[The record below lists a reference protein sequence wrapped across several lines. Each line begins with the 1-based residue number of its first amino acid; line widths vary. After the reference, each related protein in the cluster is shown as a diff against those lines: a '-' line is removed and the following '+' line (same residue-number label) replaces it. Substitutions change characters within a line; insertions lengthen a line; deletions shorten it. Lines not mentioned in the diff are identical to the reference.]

1 MEGGAGPGNAGR
13 GDFLSTGS
21 GIFSA
26 RERQAADV
34 FSDVGGDELFLYSDT
49 DDTTELCKRLERSM
63 IKEMRLWWDIS
74 TLENYLKVGR
84 IPRGLRIRKF
94 PAFSDVSKDFV
105 EAWNNTLSLCSSKLM
120 ELIIDFHAKRHT
132 VIQSDIKEVQFKL
145 LNLEAKSD
153 TAELLNDIKFRVHK
167 LETDVKRNKR
177 EKFLRDKRDYELN
190 RVYDWNIR
198 TNFSAVRSRFP
209 RKQFKGKPHTDKK
222 VRFRDPDN
230 YTSEGTASSSSYL
243 YTEGELSQS
252 DSEDDTRRQEPHDYR
267 RAPLD
272 RDRVKTRSQ
281 PGAVDARGLDRN
293 KNKNKKKHND
303 KHH

>member
-1 MEGGAGPGNAGR
+1 MEGGAGPGNGDR

-26 RERQAADV
+26 SERQAADI

-49 DDTTELCKRLERSM
+49 DDTSELL
-63 IKEMRLWWDIS
+63 
-74 TLENYLKVGR
+74 GR
-84 IPRGLRIRKF
+84 IPRGLRIRNF
-94 PAFSDVSKDFV
+94 PAFSDVSKDFI

-132 VIQSDIKEVQFKL
+132 VIQSDIKEVQLKL

-230 YTSEGTASSSSYL
+230 YMSEGTASSSSYL

-252 DSEDDTRRQEPHDYR
+252 DSEEDTRRQEPHDYR

-293 KNKNKKKHND
+293 KNKKKHND